1 MGKHSKLSNIFH
13 NMKARCY
20 VPHNKDYK
28 NYGAR
33 NIGICDEWLNTEKS
47 GTSNCSKGF
56 IAFKNW
62 ALNNGYAD
70 NLTLD
75 RIDVNK
81 GYSPDNCRWI
91 TVKERNNKRNNR
103 FLTYKGQTLTFT
115 QWEEKLGLY
124 KGALRDRIDRYGWSV
139 IKAIETP
146 VHHKNH

>member
-13 NMKARCY
+13 NMKARCC

-81 GYSPDNCRWI
+81 GYSPDNRCWI
-91 TVKERNNKRNNR
+91 TRRAQNNNRRNNFYIHYRGIIQSLADWCKELNLNYEI
-103 FLTYKGQTLTFT
+103 TYRRLHVSN
-115 QWEEKLGLY
+115 
-124 KGALRDRIDRYGWSV
+124 WSV
-139 IKAIETP
+139 EKAFET
-146 VHHKNH
+146 K